1 MQEQKEIPVYLF
13 LGFLESGKT
22 KFIQETLEDPRMNS
36 GERTLLLVCEEGEEE
51 YSPENFKVD
60 RVTKVTLESVEELTF
75 ENLEN
80 LTKKH
85 NVDRVVVEYNGTWML
100 QQFFDAMPES
110 WVINQIMTFFDATTF
125 LNYNKNMRQLVFDKI
140 QMTQMVVFNRFK
152 GEFSK
157 DDFHKIV
164 RGISRRPDIVYEYI
178 GGKAEFD
185 EIEDP
190 MPFDVNAPI
199 IEIDDRDFAWFYR
212 DLAEN
217 TEGYAGKTVRFKGMA
232 AVSAKVPKGCIV
244 LGRHIMTCCEA
255 DIAYD
260 GFVVKLNGLVTG
272 VKTRDWL
279 TVTAKIAVEYN
290 SVYRAEGPVLIA
302 EKAERS
308 DPPAQ
313 DEIVVTYY

>member
-51 YSPENFKVD
+51 YSPESFKVD

-217 TEGYAGKTVRFKGMA
+217 TQGYAGKTVRFKGMA

-279 TVTAKIAVEYN
+279 TVTAKIVVEYN

>member
-51 YSPENFKVD
+51 YSPESFKVD

-80 LTKKH
+80 LTEKH

-217 TEGYAGKTVRFKGMA
+217 TQGYAGKTVRFKGMA

-313 DEIVVTYY
+313 DEIVVTCY

>member
-51 YSPENFKVD
+51 YSHESFKVD

-80 LTKKH
+80 LTEKH

>member
-51 YSPENFKVD
+51 YSPESFKVD
-60 RVTKVTLESVEELTF
+60 RVTKVTLESVEELTL

-85 NVDRVVVEYNGTWML
+85 NADRVVVEYNGTWML

-164 RGISRRPDIVYEYI
+164 RGISRRPDIVYEYL

-260 GFVVKLNGLVTG
+260 GFVVKLNGLVAG

-302 EKAERS
+302 EKAEFS